1 MKAIF
6 LEAEDENDPK
16 TMQDIYLIHEIMAII
31 DEVRARRVAATLQD
45 DEGRATGD

>member
-1 MKAIF
+1 MRAIF

-16 TMQDIYLIHEIMAII
+16 TTQVIYLIYELMNII
-31 DEVRARRVAATLQD
+31 NEVRARRVAATLQD